1 MHKNRQEPD
10 AATRPVF
17 ADPSQGARAVK
28 NPPANAGDMRDM
40 GSIPGSGRSPRGG
53 LGNPLQHSCLENPVD
68 RGAWRATVCGAAES
82 HTGLKPLSTH
92 AHMLHTAK
100 PLGPHPLCP
109 PCPLFSVTWASWELR
124 ECSGVPL
131 PRSALCLPAL
141 GVFLWLVPPLPPI
154 PSHPTFSERL
164 TVMALF
170 PTTPVCPH
178 SPLAPWAP
186 LTL

>member
-1 MHKNRQEPD
+1 MKIQNICFILYQGILLI
-10 AATRPVF
+10 A
-17 ADPSQGARAVK
+17 SQVALVVM
-28 NPPANAGDMRDM
+28 NPLASAGDVRDM